1 MPDSLGKR
9 AVVVGAGIG
18 GLAAAKALSGHFDT
32 VTVLDRDTLP
42 DQPEPR
48 SGTPQARHGHGLLAA
63 GQACLAELFPDFTQ
77 RLEDAGAVRARAGLD
92 IWWERPGFDPFPLRD
107 LGFDSFC
114 MSRSLLEFVVRQCRE
129 HQPNVALRPKCRVT
143 EFVTSPDRNVI
154 AAVRFQN
161 AGGSLR
167 RSTLTLSSTH
177 RDAAHSPWTC
187 CSTSALRR

>member
-1 MPDSLGKR
+1 MPNSLGKR

-48 SGTPQARHGHGLLAA
+48 SGTPQARHGHGLLGS

-77 RLEDAGAVRARAGLD
+77 QLEDAGAVRARAGLD

-114 MSRSLLEFVVRQCRE
+114 MSRSLLEFVVRQCLER
-129 HQPNVALRPKCRVT
+129 QPNVALRPKCRVT
-143 EFVTSPDRNVI
+143 EFVTSPEPQCHHRG
-154 AAVRFQN
+154 AFPE
-161 AGGSLR
+161 R
-167 RSTLTLSSTH
+167 R
-177 RDAAHSPWTC
+177 RQA
-187 CSTSALRR
+187 